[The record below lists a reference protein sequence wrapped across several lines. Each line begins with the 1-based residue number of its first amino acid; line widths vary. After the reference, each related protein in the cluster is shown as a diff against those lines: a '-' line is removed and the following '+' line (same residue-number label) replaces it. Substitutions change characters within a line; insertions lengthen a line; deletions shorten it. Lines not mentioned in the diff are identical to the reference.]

1 MNPKEALRLDN
12 QLCFTIYACSRAMT
26 NLYRPWFDKLGLTYP
41 QYLVLLILWEE
52 DGVTVKDIGERLF
65 LDSGTLTPLL
75 KRMEAAKLIKRNRSI
90 EDERRV
96 HIFLTESGQAMQEQA
111 CSIPVEMM
119 RERGLSP
126 EEFTGLL
133 ADFKQLLGKLHHAL
147 DK

>member
-1 MNPKEALRLDN
+1 
-12 QLCFTIYACSRAMT
+12 
-26 NLYRPWFDKLGLTYP
+26 
-41 QYLVLLILWEE
+41 
-52 DGVTVKDIGERLF
+52 VKDIGERLF

-111 CSIPVEMM
+111 CLIPMEMM
-119 RERGLSP
+119 RERGLSS
-126 EEFTGLL
+126 EEFRGLL
-133 ADFKQLLGKLHHAL
+133 TDFKHLLGKLHHAL